1 MKNLFPT
8 IRKTGGIFCAICLVF
23 SLRPLADNA
32 QGQDLHSGDIELQV
46 AGGQIVTNRQIYA
59 AELGEIIP
67 NEVDEPGFDSSAGT
81 FSSGSKIR
89 FSLLDSL
96 REWNGADFETIAE
109 ETISM
114 SFGRSLGPV
123 TTPQQPGVVA
133 GFELPTSSDGAWHRH
148 YDFVLSAPAST
159 GIYLL
164 QLELSSS
171 DSLVGATDPFFIV
184 FNQNDTQLNHD
195 AAIEYAELQIDT
207 GMPGDFN
214 QDDFVDAADY
224 TLWQDNRGLDIA
236 MLGGNASPGP
246 VVSNADYALWKQFF
260 QTLETENLSTHS
272 VPEPNSLL
280 TALTGLL
287 LLATGHPQGRSRRRM
302 MMMIT

>member
-1 MKNLFPT
+1 MKALLPT
-8 IRKTGGIFCAICLVF
+8 IKKTGGIPCAISLLFLLV
-23 SLRPLADNA
+23 SLASNT
-32 QGQDLHSGDIELQV
+32 QSQDLHSGDIKLQV
-46 AGGQIVTNRQIYA
+46 TRGQIVTNRPVYA

-67 NEVDEPGFDSSAGT
+67 DEVDEPGFDSLAGT

-89 FSLLDSL
+89 FSILDSL
-96 REWNGADFETIAE
+96 REWNGADFQSIAE
-109 ETISM
+109 ETMSM

-123 TTPQQPGVVA
+123 TTPQQPGAVA
-133 GFELPTSSDGAWHRH
+133 GFELPVSSDGAWHRH

-164 QLELSSS
+164 QLKLSSS
-171 DSLVGATDPFFIV
+171 DGLVGATDPFFIV
-184 FNQNDTQLNHD
+184 FNQNDTQLNHG

-214 QDDFVDAADY
+214 QDGFVDAADY

-236 MLGGNASPGP
+236 ILGGNASSGP
-246 VVSNADYALWKQFF
+246 IISNADYTLWKQFF
-260 QTLETENLSTHS
+260 QTLETENLGAHS

-287 LLATGHPQGRSRRRM
+287 LLATGHTQGRRRRM
-302 MMMIT
+302 MMMIS

>member
-8 IRKTGGIFCAICLVF
+8 MRKTGGISCAIFLLFFLV
-23 SLRPLADNA
+23 SLASNA
-32 QGQDLHSGDIELQV
+32 QSEDLHSGDIELQV
-46 AGGQIVTNRQIYA
+46 TEGQIVTNRQVYA

-67 NEVDEPGFDSSAGT
+67 NEVDEPGFDNLAGT

-89 FSLLDSL
+89 FSILDSL
-96 REWNGADFETIAE
+96 REWNGTDFETLAE

-114 SFGRSLGPV
+114 SFGSSLGPV
-123 TTPQQPGVVA
+123 TTPAQPGLVT
-133 GFELPTSSDGAWHRH
+133 GFELPTSRDGAWHRH

-171 DSLVGATDPFFIV
+171 DDLVGATDPFFIV
-184 FNQNDTQLNHD
+184 FNQNDTQLNHG

-214 QDDFVDAADY
+214 QDGMVDAADY
-224 TLWQDNRGLDIA
+224 TLWQDNWGLDIA
-236 MLGGNASPGP
+236 ALGGNASPGP
-246 VVSNADYALWKQFF
+246 VVSNADYTLWQQFF
-260 QTLETENLSTHS
+260 QTLETENLGAHS

-287 LLATGHPQGRSRRRM
+287 LLARRQPKDGRMRL
-302 MMMIT
+302 

>member
-1 MKNLFPT
+1 MKTHLPT
-8 IRKTGGIFCAICLVF
+8 LENTTSHPCLV
-23 SLRPLADNA
+23 SLLISLATLAGDV
-32 QGQDLHSGDIELQV
+32 QSEELHSADIKLQV
-46 AGGQIVTNRQIYA
+46 TRGQIVTNRPVYA

-67 NEVDEPGFDSSAGT
+67 DEVDEPGFDSLAGT

-89 FSLLDSL
+89 FSILDSL
-96 REWNGADFETIAE
+96 REWNGADFQSIAE
-109 ETISM
+109 ETMSM

-123 TTPQQPGVVA
+123 TTPQQPGAVA
-133 GFELPTSSDGAWHRH
+133 GFELPVSSDGAWHRH

-171 DSLVGATDPFFIV
+171 DGLVGATDPFFIV
-184 FNQNDTQLNHD
+184 FNQNDTQLNHG

-214 QDDFVDAADY
+214 QDGFVDAADY

-236 MLGGNASPGP
+236 ILGGNATSGP

-260 QTLETENLSTHS
+260 QTLETENLGTRS

-280 TALTGLL
+280 TALAGLL
-287 LLATGHPQGRSRRRM
+287 LLAGRQPKDGRM
-302 MMMIT
+302 RM